1 MFFDIIEQFDVY
13 GFIQCIKF
21 EPFYILENLFLILFL
36 VVFLYW
42 LVPNRKNYGLF
53 YFFFKAF
60 FSIVKFN
67 LKEKFLSNHI
77 FINFQYLFYIL
88 FLFILWFNI
97 TGMIPEVLT
106 LTSFLVLPGFLS
118 IFFFSASF
126 LFALIQNKFYF
137 IKGYLPK
144 GVPAWI
150 SVFLFI
156 IEFISYFIRVLSL
169 AVRLFINILAGHL
182 LLKIFSIIMFIL
194 IQIVNK
200 AIIFG
205 ALLNGV
211 LIAFIFL
218 EYAASLLQAIVFTS
232 LVAIYIDNAFAFF
245 H

>member
-1 MFFDIIEQFDVY
+1 
-13 GFIQCIKF
+13 
-21 EPFYILENLFLILFL
+21 
-36 VVFLYW
+36 
-42 LVPNRKNYGLF
+42 
-53 YFFFKAF
+53 
-60 FSIVKFN
+60 
-67 LKEKFLSNHI
+67 
-77 FINFQYLFYIL
+77 
-88 FLFILWFNI
+88 
-97 TGMIPEVLT
+97 
-106 LTSFLVLPGFLS
+106 
-118 IFFFSASF
+118 
-126 LFALIQNKFYF
+126 
-137 IKGYLPK
+137 
-144 GVPAWI
+144 
-150 SVFLFI
+150 
-156 IEFISYFIRVLSL
+156 VLSL